1 MELIEWTVTWLTTVV
16 LSDPTGSTFIVYSL
30 VNSMHH
36 STGAMLL
43 LVIVQMRAQ
52 SMSGKCTRLSVNS
65 SKKTWVIGLLQR
77 IGLEIQKTG
86 MVGQLGFGKGV

>member
-1 MELIEWTVTWLTTVV
+1 MESIEWTVTWLTTVV
-16 LSDPTGSTFIVYSL
+16 LSDPTGSTFIYSL

-43 LVIVQMRAQ
+43 LVILQMRAQ

-65 SKKTWVIGLLQR
+65 SKKTWVWP
-77 IGLEIQKTG
+77 
-86 MVGQLGFGKGV
+86 